1 MGALLKQQ
9 PVNVIT
15 LTLLHPNKSI
25 PLRVWTFEHQE
36 VIRIGRSVKNDV
48 VLYSAVVSR
57 YHAELRR
64 QGKSWIAVGLGTN
77 GTYLNGQLIQQSP
90 IVDGQIIHL
99 AISGPKIQLSIPA
112 DPVQRSMGGIGTQ
125 RRKTR
130 TVDQLETG
138 VQVDQI
144 PLSRSSQF
152 IDPELDEDI
161 TITE

>member
-1 MGALLKQQ
+1 M
-9 PVNVIT
+9 IT

-25 PLRVWTFEHQE
+25 PLRVWTFEQEE

-64 QGKSWIAVGLGTN
+64 QGQSWIALGLGTN
-77 GTYLNGQLIQQSP
+77 GTYLNGQLIQKSP

-112 DPVQRSMGGIGTQ
+112 DPVQRSMRGIGTQ
-125 RRKTR
+125 QRKIQ
-130 TVDQLETG
+130 TVDQLETR
-138 VQVDQI
+138 VQVDPI